1 MSRVQEINI
10 NKKKKYVFFVS
21 HSTADISNVVN
32 EICRV
37 FEKCHINSYIAD
49 RDAPIGSIIPQ
60 EVKNAIE
67 ASELCLAVITKNS
80 KNSPWVNQEIGY
92 ALGAGIPVLP
102 LKKGRIKI
110 KGLIESIKYVKIN
123 DNPLLTVKDV
133 FSKLKG
139 VSVSK
144 TAEAAM
150 LAVVGI
156 MELMES

>member
-1 MSRVQEINI
+1 M
-10 NKKKKYVFFVS
+10 
-21 HSTADISNVVN
+21 
-32 EICRV
+32 
-37 FEKCHINSYIAD
+37 
-49 RDAPIGSIIPQ
+49 
-60 EVKNAIE
+60 
-67 ASELCLAVITKNS
+67 
-80 KNSPWVNQEIGY
+80 
-92 ALGAGIPVLP
+92 LP